1 MNTTMIITMSMMVV
15 VLGVGS
21 TQRILLGFVIL
32 SPPFIV
38 GGSILIRCTVGHWM
52 IAMMTGRTIFVS
64 MKLILTF
71 HIS

>member
-1 MNTTMIITMSMMVV
+1 MNTTIIITMSMMVV

-21 TQRILLGFVIL
+21 TQRILLGVVIF

-52 IAMMTGRTIFVS
+52 IAMSTGRTIFVS
-64 MKLILTF
+64 MKFILTF
-71 HIS
+71 HVS